1 MKFLIADGR
10 SSVCWTGAALILGL
24 LGGIDSS
31 YALTAKGAD
40 SRVDLI
46 WEAEEGRTY
55 NVYRNDS
62 SRGVFEKVNVNPH
75 PVGVYSDFIGRN
87 GRKYYYRVAEILRDG
102 KERYIADEP
111 VGVRTRQMKDHELVT
126 SIQEATFRYFWDYAH
141 PDCGMTLE
149 RYYSARDGCAVG
161 GTGFGVLAVMIGAE
175 RGFVTREAAAERI
188 LKISKFLETA
198 DRYHGAWAHWIN
210 GSTGKTINFSKTDD
224 GADIVETA
232 LLMQGLLTVRQYFDQ
247 DNAVEKE
254 IRETITRLW
263 ETVEW
268 DWFYRDGYMIWHWS
282 PNYGFQKNLRIRGYN
297 ECMIVY
303 LLAIASPTH
312 AVPADSYYEAWAA
325 PANYAGN
332 LEHFGITMEVGRG
345 LGGPMF
351 LSHYSF
357 CCFDPRGKR
366 DRFTNYFENAT
377 AITKIHREYCKENPG
392 GFKGYSSL
400 VWGLTACYTPDGYR
414 ACEPGGKHD
423 NGTIAPTAA
432 LGSMPYTPKE
442 SMASLKYFYHELG
455 DRLWGPFGFYD
466 SFNLDRNWFS
476 DGYLAIDQG
485 PIIVMIENART
496 GLCWKNFMKN
506 PEIQPMLDAI
516 GWETDE

>member
-1 MKFLIADGR
+1 MNYWSASAFL
-10 SSVCWTGAALILGL
+10 VL
-24 LGGIDSS
+24 LFVGNAS
-31 YALTAKGAD
+31 ALTATGAD
-40 SRVDLI
+40 SRVDLS
-46 WEAEEGRTY
+46 WEAKRDVLY
-55 NVYRNDS
+55 NVYRNDAA
-62 SRGVFEKVNVNPH
+62 RGSFEKINKNPH
-75 PVGVYSDFIGRN
+75 PVGVYSDFTGKN
-87 GRKYYYRVAEILRDG
+87 GRVYYYKVSEIVGEG
-102 KERYIADEP
+102 KERFIAPKP
-111 VGVRTRQMKDHELVT
+111 VSARTRQMEDAELVT

-141 PDCGMTLE
+141 PVSGMTRE
-149 RYYSARDGCAVG
+149 RYFGNFDGCASG

-175 RGFVTREAAAERI
+175 RGFVTRTEAAERLLTI
-188 LKISKFLETA
+188 AKFLEKA

-210 GSTGKTINFSKTDD
+210 GSTGKTIRFSKTDD

-247 DNAVEKE
+247 DNPVEKE
-254 IRETITRLW
+254 LRETITRLW

-268 DWFYRDGYMIWHWS
+268 DWFYKEPYMVWHWS
-282 PNYGFQKNLRIRGYN
+282 PNYGFEKNLKVRGYN

-312 AVPADSYYEAWAA
+312 PIPAEAYYEGWAGQ
-325 PANYAGN
+325 PNYANGKK
-332 LEHFGITMEVGRG
+332 HYGITLDVGRHM
-345 LGGPMF
+345 GGPLF

-357 CCFDPRGKR
+357 CCFDPRGIR
-366 DRFTNYFENAT
+366 DKFTNYFKNAQ
-377 AITKIHREYCKENPG
+377 AITKIHRAYCKDNPG
-392 GFKGYSSL
+392 DFKGYNGL

-442 SMASLKYFYHELG
+442 SLATMKYFYHELG

-466 SFNLDRNWFS
+466 SFNPDRDWFA

-506 PEIQPMLDAI
+506 PEIVPTLKAI
-516 GWETDE
+516 GFERDE